1 MSSFLISSFFLLN
14 KKKPSPPTH
23 TLKERSVFAT
33 RCLVETCLSLYR
45 RGVPPSAPK
54 STLSLACLASGG
66 ALLSEDEVQLLSS
79 WVGLCY
85 MTLDDVGCP
94 RFPGASATPR
104 AGERGGAEPASRD
117 GGSAALAG
125 MAGFVRTTV
134 AAFAAGGGSGGTGGS
149 SAARRLLLAQ
159 AMAGGELGGAAKV
172 REFLFFLCSLL
183 PSFLLGRGKGVRE
196 RRDV

>member
-1 MSSFLISSFFLLN
+1 
-14 KKKPSPPTH
+14 
-23 TLKERSVFAT
+23 
-33 RCLVETCLSLYR
+33 
-45 RGVPPSAPK
+45 VPPSAPK
-54 STLSLACLASGG
+54 STLSLACLSSGG
-66 ALLSEDEVQLLSS
+66 ALLSEDEVQLLGS

-125 MAGFVRTTV
+125 MAGFVRATV
-134 AAFAAGGGSGGTGGS
+134 AAFAAGGSGRGGS

-159 AMAGGELGGAAKV
+159 AMAGGELGGANYGGPLLFAEATRDP
-172 REFLFFLCSLL
+172 REPQAASGV
-183 PSFLLGRGKGVRE
+183 PRSPMGTTLGTN
-196 RRDV
+196 

>member
-1 MSSFLISSFFLLN
+1 MVISSDGASASTSTSTRVDFSYLIRPSSPN
-14 KKKPSPPTH
+14 TKKTQH
-23 TLKERSVFAT
+23 RRQERSVFAT

-54 STLSLACLASGG
+54 STLSFASLSSGG

-79 WVGLCY
+79 WVGLSY

-94 RFPGASATPR
+94 RFPGAAATPI
-104 AGERGGAEPASRD
+104 AGQRGGAEPASRE

-134 AAFAAGGGSGGTGGS
+134 AAFAAGGGGGA
-149 SAARRLLLAQ
+149 SARKLLLAQ

-172 REFLFFLCSLL
+172 RELFL
-183 PSFLLGRGKGVRE
+183 SFIF
-196 RRDV
+196 